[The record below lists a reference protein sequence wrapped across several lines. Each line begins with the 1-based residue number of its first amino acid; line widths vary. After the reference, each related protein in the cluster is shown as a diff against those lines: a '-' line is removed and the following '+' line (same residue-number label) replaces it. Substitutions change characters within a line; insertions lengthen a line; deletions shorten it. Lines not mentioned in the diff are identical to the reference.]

1 MVNLAIILR
10 VMNRFNI
17 REKFS
22 WLFTSLSWDVAVDLG
37 SSNTLVFLKDRGII
51 IDEPTMVVRTRKKRW
66 TGLSAPKV
74 NNKGPIAFGF
84 RAKEML
90 NREPKQIEVISPIK
104 NGVIVDLEG
113 LNNLISYYLKL
124 VYEVPSK
131 YPKILKPRIVVGV
144 PSFINQVQKR
154 AIKAA
159 FMKAGARKVTLVE
172 GAVLAAIGVGLPTD
186 SSAGLVVVDIGGGKT
201 EVSVVSM
208 GGVVLSRNI
217 KTAGEDFDNSI
228 INYIKMKYG
237 ILIGSNSAERIKIG
251 IGGKAIDLVRG
262 RDLETGLPK
271 SIKLDKNEIKEA
283 VGLEMMKIVKLV
295 TTILDETPAELME
308 DILKRGIVLVGNG
321 SKIEGM
327 ASLIES
333 KTKICTSLIDDGGMS
348 LIKGGGELIQNK
360 ELLKQVS
367 LVSRV
372 G

>member
-1 MVNLAIILR
+1 MINC
-10 VMNRFNI
+10 FKI

-37 SSNTLVFLKDRGII
+37 SSNTLVYLKDRGVV
-51 IDEPTMVVRTRKKRW
+51 IDEPTMMVRPKKKRW
-66 TGLSAPKV
+66 TGLSAPK
-74 NNKGPIAFGF
+74 NQNRQPIAFGF
-84 RAKEML
+84 KAKEML
-90 NREPKQIEVISPIK
+90 NREPKQIEVVSPIK
-104 NGVIVDLEG
+104 NGVIVDLEA
-113 LNNLISYYLKL
+113 LNNLIAYYLKL
-124 VYEVPSK
+124 IYEVPSK

-159 FMKAGARKVTLVE
+159 FVKAGARKVTLVE

-208 GGVVLSRNI
+208 GGVVLGRHI
-217 KTAGEDFDNSI
+217 KTAGDDFDKSI

-237 ILIGSNSAERIKIG
+237 ILIGANSAEKIKIAM
-251 IGGKAIDLVRG
+251 GGKSIDLVRG
-262 RDLETGLPK
+262 RDLESGLPK
-271 SIKLDKNEIKEA
+271 SVNLNKNEIKEA
-283 VGLEMMKIVKLV
+283 VALEMMKVVKLV
-295 TTILDETPAELME
+295 SLVLDETPAELME

-321 SKIEGM
+321 SKVDGMAALIEG
-327 ASLIES
+327 
-333 KTKICTSLIDDGGMS
+333 KTKICTRLIEDGGMS
-348 LIKGGGELIQNK
+348 LIKGGGELIENK

-367 LVSRV
+367 LVSRI